1 MLLLTASCHIFSS
14 LIFLVFGSSNLHSW
28 SVAGHPSVIDDVPAA
43 DADAIKTIA
52 EDNAIFDPS
61 HPEFCSSVSNYG
73 YLSNTVSH
81 PHQRQ
86 SHYQQQQPDDI
97 YHEALDPDEADL
109 MDTDS
114 SNRSVTGLHRQTSDD
129 SCSHSCVSAAS
140 EISEGFHSSTNQP
153 SNSSSGTGVT
163 PAAEADEG
171 CKRILRQTIASP
183 SRPSAVASD
192 LSESIV

>member
-1 MLLLTASCHIFSS
+1 MLLTASCHIFSA

-28 SVAGHPSVIDDVPAA
+28 SVSDHPSDMDDVPAA
-43 DADAIKTIA
+43 DAEAAKAIA

-73 YLSNTVSH
+73 YFSNAVSH
-81 PHQRQ
+81 PHHRQ
-86 SHYQQQQPDDI
+86 PQYQQQPEDV

-114 SNRSVTGLHRQTSDD
+114 SNRSVTGLQRQTSDD

-140 EISEGFHSSTNQP
+140 EISEGFHSYANQP
-153 SNSSSGTGVT
+153 SNSSSGTGAA
-163 PAAEADEG
+163 PAAETEEG
-171 CKRILRQTIASP
+171 FKRCTRPTIAS
-183 SRPSAVASD
+183 SSTSAALGND